1 MSMNRVFFIILLFA
15 FLVIPLSINN
25 INDDGISYFDLVV
38 EISEDLFG
46 DTKIE
51 EKDII
56 SLSEDQKQ
64 LISKKLQALKNHNN
78 SLFNNFEEIQ
88 EENFKEINE
97 YVAINRWQEFSATNS
112 GVKGI
117 YLSGYHFLKE
127 EKIKPIKDILSN
139 TVVNTIVLD
148 VKTDNGHLL
157 YDSEIFEV
165 EELKNERIKYDTQ
178 TLKSFKEEFNIYLI
192 GRVVAFQDPIFSRTY
207 PQSAITD
214 ISTSKP
220 YSQDGQYFLDPSD
233 STSREYI
240 LNVALEACLLGF
252 DEIQF
257 DYIRYPDTSYQGLVF
272 DEESNFENRT
282 KNINSFLQNATNL
295 LHDNGCLA
303 SADIFG
309 YVLNAKTDNGIGQ
322 YLETIVNTVDFI
334 SPMVY
339 PSHYSKGSFGY
350 SYPNNFPYE
359 VVTAALNDGLSRGVQ
374 EKSLRPFLQGFWHSS
389 EDVRLNIKAAE
400 DKGLDWIIWNNSS
413 VYDEDYFSRIN
424 S

>member
-1 MSMNRVFFIILLFA
+1 MNRVFFLILLFA
-15 FLVIPLSINN
+15 FLVVPLSINN
-25 INDDGISYFDLVV
+25 VNDDGISYFDLVAEV
-38 EISEDLFG
+38 SENLFEDLEI
-46 DTKIE
+46 DKKNTVT
-51 EKDII
+51 
-56 SLSEDQKQ
+56 LSDSQKQ
-64 LISKKLQALKNHNN
+64 LINEKLQASTN
-78 SLFNNFEEIQ
+78 STDNLFNNFEEIQ
-88 EENFKEINE
+88 KENLKNINE
-97 YVAINRWQEFSATNS
+97 YLAIYRWMKFSDTNN

-117 YLSGYHFLKE
+117 YLSGYHFLRD
-127 EKIKPIKDILSN
+127 EKINPIKDILSN

-148 VKTDNGHLL
+148 VKSDNGHLL
-157 YDSEIFEV
+157 YDSAISEV
-165 EELKNERIKYDTQ
+165 EMLKNERIKYDTQ
-178 TLKSFKEEFNIYLI
+178 TLKAFKEEFDIYLI
-192 GRVVAFQDPIFSRTY
+192 GRVVAFQDPIFSRVY
-207 PQSAITD
+207 PESAITD
-214 ISTSKP
+214 IKTSRP
-220 YSQDGQYFLDPSD
+220 YSQDSQYFLDPSD
-233 STSREYI
+233 SKSREYI

-257 DYIRYPDTSYQGLVF
+257 DYIRYPDTSYQGLVY

-282 KNINSFLQNATNL
+282 KNINSFLRNATDL
-295 LHDNGCLA
+295 LHDNGCLV

-309 YVLNAKTDNGIGQ
+309 YVLNAKNDNGIGQ

-350 SYPNNFPYE
+350 NYPNNFPYE
-359 VVTAALNDGLSRGVQ
+359 VVTAALNVGLSRGVQ

-413 VYDEDYFSRIN
+413 SYSLDYFSNIN

>member
-1 MSMNRVFFIILLFA
+1 MNRVFFIILLVA
-15 FLVIPLSINN
+15 FLVVPISINN
-25 INDDGISYFDLVV
+25 VNDDGISYFELAV
-38 EISEDLFG
+38 EISENLFQE
-46 DTKIE
+46 TKIE
-51 EKDII
+51 EKKNFF
-56 SLSEDQKQ
+56 LSENQKQ
-64 LISKKLQALKNHNN
+64 LIREKLLGLSDSNN
-78 SLFNNFEEIQ
+78 NLFNNFEEIQ
-88 EENFKEINE
+88 NENLKEINE
-97 YVAINRWQEFSATNS
+97 YIALNRWQKFSTANS
-112 GVKGI
+112 GIKGI
-117 YLSGYHFLKE
+117 YLSGYHFLKN
-127 EKIKPIKDILSN
+127 EKIDPIKDILSN

-157 YDSEIFEV
+157 YDSEIPEV
-165 EELKNERIKYDTQ
+165 ERLKNERIKYDTQ
-178 TLKSFKEEFNIYLI
+178 ALKSFKEDFNIYLI
-192 GRVVAFQDPIFSRTY
+192 GRVVAFQDPIFTKIY
-207 PQSAITD
+207 PQSAIID
-214 ISTSKP
+214 SATSKP
-220 YSQDGQYFLDPSD
+220 FSQNGQYFLDPGD
-233 STSREYI
+233 SKSREYI

-257 DYIRYPDTSYQGLVF
+257 DYIRYPDSNYPGLIF
-272 DEESNFENRT
+272 DYESNFENRT
-282 KNINSFLQNATNL
+282 ENINSFLQNATDL

-309 YVLNAKTDNGIGQ
+309 YVLNSKSDNGIGQ

-359 VVTAALNDGLSRGVQ
+359 VVTSALNDGLSRGVR
-374 EKSLRPFLQGFWHSS
+374 EENLRPFLQGFWHSS

-413 VYDEDYFSRIN
+413 VYEKDYFSRIN

>member
-46 DTKIE
+46 DTKVY

-64 LISKKLQALKNHNN
+64 LISEKLQALKNENN
-78 SLFNNFEEIQ
+78 NLFNNFEEIQ
-88 EENFKEINE
+88 EKNLKDINE
-97 YVAINRWQEFSATNS
+97 YIAINRWEEFSATNS

-127 EKIKPIKDILSN
+127 EKIDPIIDILSK

-157 YDSEIFEV
+157 YDSEILEV

-178 TLKSFKEEFNIYLI
+178 TLNSFKDEFNIYLI

-207 PQSAITD
+207 PESAITD

-240 LNVALEACLLGF
+240 LNVALEACSLGF

-282 KNINSFLQNATNL
+282 KNINTFLQNATDL
-295 LHDNGCLA
+295 LHDNGCLT

-309 YVLNAKTDNGIGQ
+309 YVLNAKNDNGIGQ

>member
-1 MSMNRVFFIILLFA
+1 MNRVFFIILLVA
-15 FLVIPLSINN
+15 FLVVPLSINN
-25 INDDGISYFDLVV
+25 VNDDGVSYFDLTV
-38 EISEDLFG
+38 EISENLFE

-51 EKDII
+51 EKKNVFP
-56 SLSEDQKQ
+56 SEDQKQ
-64 LISKKLQALKNHNN
+64 IIREKLQGLSDSNN

-88 EENFKEINE
+88 NENLKEINE
-97 YVAINRWQEFSATNS
+97 YIALNRWQKFSTANS
-112 GVKGI
+112 GIKGI
-117 YLSGYHFLKE
+117 YLSGYHFLKN
-127 EKIKPIKDILSN
+127 EKIDPIKDILSN

-157 YDSEIFEV
+157 YDSEIPEV
-165 EELKNERIKYDTQ
+165 DRLKNERIKYDTQ
-178 TLKSFKEEFNIYLI
+178 ALKTFKEDFNIYLI
-192 GRVVAFQDPIFSRTY
+192 GRVVAFQDPIFTKIY
-207 PQSAITD
+207 PQSAIID
-214 ISTSKP
+214 SATSKP
-220 YSQDGQYFLDPSD
+220 FSQNGQYFLDPSD
-233 STSREYI
+233 SKSREYI

-257 DYIRYPDTSYQGLVF
+257 DYIRYPDSNYPGLIF
-272 DEESNFENRT
+272 DYESNFENRT
-282 KNINSFLQNATNL
+282 ENINSFLQNATDL

-309 YVLNAKTDNGIGQ
+309 YVLNSKSDNGIGQ

-359 VVTAALNDGLSRGVQ
+359 VVTSALNDGLSRGVQ
-374 EKSLRPFLQGFWHSS
+374 EKNLRPFLQGFWHSS

>member
-1 MSMNRVFFIILLFA
+1 MSMNRVFFLILLIA
-15 FLVIPLSINN
+15 FLVVPLSINN
-25 INDDGISYFDLVV
+25 VNDDGISYFDLVV
-38 EISEDLFG
+38 EASENLFE

-51 EKDII
+51 EKNNI

-64 LISKKLQALKNHNN
+64 LIGNKLQDSTNSKNN
-78 SLFNNFEEIQ
+78 LLNNFEEIQ
-88 EENFKEINE
+88 KENLKKINE
-97 YVAINRWQEFSATNS
+97 YIAINRWQEFSATNN
-112 GVKGI
+112 GIKGI
-117 YLSGYHFLKE
+117 YISGYDFLKK
-127 EKIKPIKDILSN
+127 EKIDPIKNILSN
-139 TVVNTIVLD
+139 TVVNTVVLD

-157 YDSEIFEV
+157 YDSEIPEV
-165 EELKNERIKYDTQ
+165 KELKNERIKYDTQ

-207 PQSAITD
+207 PNSAVTD

-233 STSREYI
+233 STTREYI
-240 LNVALEACLLGF
+240 LNIALEACLLGF

-257 DYIRYPDTSYQGLVF
+257 DYIRYPDSSYTGLVF

-282 KNINSFLQNATNL
+282 KNINSFLQNATGL
-295 LHDNGCLA
+295 LHNNGCLA

-309 YVLNAKTDNGIGQ
+309 YVLNSNNDTGIGQ

-334 SPMVY
+334 SPMIY

-350 SYPNNFPYE
+350 SYPNNYPYE

-374 EKSLRPFLQGFWHSS
+374 EKNLRPFLQGFWHSS
-389 EDVRLNIKAAE
+389 EDVRLNIQAAE

-413 VYDEDYFSRIN
+413 TYEKDFFSKIN

>member
-25 INDDGISYFDLVV
+25 VSDDGISYFDLVV

-64 LISKKLQALKNHNN
+64 LISEKLQALKNDNN
-78 SLFNNFEEIQ
+78 SFFNNFEEIQ
-88 EENFKEINE
+88 EENLKDINE
-97 YVAINRWQEFSATNS
+97 YIAINRWQEFSATNS

-127 EKIKPIKDILSN
+127 EKINPIKDILSN

-157 YDSEIFEV
+157 YDSEILEV
-165 EELKNERIKYDTQ
+165 KELKNERIKYDTQ
-178 TLKSFKEEFNIYLI
+178 ILKSFKDQFNIYLI

-207 PQSAITD
+207 PESAITD
-214 ISTSKP
+214 ISTNKP
-220 YSQDGQYFLDPSD
+220 YSQDSQYFLDPSD
-233 STSREYI
+233 SKSREYI
-240 LNVALEACLLGF
+240 LNDALEACLLGF

-282 KNINSFLQNATNL
+282 KNINTFLQNATNL
-295 LHDNGCLA
+295 LHDIGCLT

-309 YVLNAKTDNGIGQ
+309 YVLNAKNDNGIGQ

-359 VVTAALNDGLSRGVQ
+359 VVTAALNDGLSRGVK

-389 EDVRLNIKAAE
+389 GDVRLNIKAAE

>member
-25 INDDGISYFDLVV
+25 VNDDGISYFDSVV
-38 EISEDLFG
+38 GISEDLSG

-64 LISKKLQALKNHNN
+64 LISEKLQALKNENN
-78 SLFNNFEEIQ
+78 NLFNNFEEIQ
-88 EENFKEINE
+88 EKNLKDINE
-97 YVAINRWQEFSATNS
+97 YIAINRWEEFSATNS

-127 EKIKPIKDILSN
+127 EKIDLIKDILSK

-157 YDSEIFEV
+157 YDSEIPEA

-178 TLKSFKEEFNIYLI
+178 TLKSFKDEFNIYLI

-207 PQSAITD
+207 TESAITD

-220 YSQDGQYFLDPSD
+220 YSQDSQYFLDPSD
-233 STSREYI
+233 SKSREYI

-282 KNINSFLQNATNL
+282 KNINTFLQNATSL
-295 LHDNGCLA
+295 LHDNGCLT

-309 YVLNAKTDNGIGQ
+309 YVLNAKNDNGIGQ

-374 EKSLRPFLQGFWHSS
+374 EKNLRPFLQGFWHSS
-389 EDVRLNIKAAE
+389 EDVRMNIKAAE

-413 VYDEDYFSRIN
+413 SYSLDYFSNIN

>member
-1 MSMNRVFFIILLFA
+1 MNRVFFLILLIA
-15 FLVIPLSINN
+15 FLVVPLSINN
-25 INDDGISYFDLVV
+25 VNVDGISYFDLVV
-38 EISEDLFG
+38 EASENLFE

-51 EKDII
+51 EKNNI

-64 LISKKLQALKNHNN
+64 LIGNKLQDSTNSKNN
-78 SLFNNFEEIQ
+78 LLNNFEEIQ
-88 EENFKEINE
+88 KENLKKINE
-97 YVAINRWQEFSATNS
+97 YIAINRWQEFSATNN
-112 GVKGI
+112 GIKGI
-117 YLSGYHFLKE
+117 YISGYDFLKK
-127 EKIKPIKDILSN
+127 EKIDPIKNILSN
-139 TVVNTIVLD
+139 TVVNTVVLD

-157 YDSEIFEV
+157 YDSEIPEV

-207 PQSAITD
+207 PNSAVTD

-233 STSREYI
+233 STTREYI
-240 LNVALEACLLGF
+240 LNIALEACLLGF

-282 KNINSFLQNATNL
+282 KNINSFLQDATNL

-309 YVLNAKTDNGIGQ
+309 YVLNAKNDNGIGQ

-359 VVTAALNDGLSRGVQ
+359 VVTAALNGGLSRGVQ

>member
-1 MSMNRVFFIILLFA
+1 MNRVFFIILLVA
-15 FLVIPLSINN
+15 FLVVPISINN
-25 INDDGISYFDLVV
+25 VNDDGISYFELAV
-38 EISEDLFG
+38 EISENLFQE
-46 DTKIE
+46 TKIE
-51 EKDII
+51 EKKNFF
-56 SLSEDQKQ
+56 LSENQKQ
-64 LISKKLQALKNHNN
+64 LIREKLQGLSDSNN
-78 SLFNNFEEIQ
+78 NLFNNFEEIQ
-88 EENFKEINE
+88 NENLKEINE
-97 YVAINRWQEFSATNS
+97 YIALNRWQKFSTANS
-112 GVKGI
+112 GIKGI
-117 YLSGYHFLKE
+117 YLSGYHFLKN
-127 EKIKPIKDILSN
+127 EKIDPIKDILSN

-157 YDSEIFEV
+157 YDSEIPEV
-165 EELKNERIKYDTQ
+165 DRLKNERIKYDTQ
-178 TLKSFKEEFNIYLI
+178 ALKSFKEDFNIYLI
-192 GRVVAFQDPIFSRTY
+192 GRVVAFQDPIFTKIY
-207 PQSAITD
+207 PQSAIID
-214 ISTSKP
+214 SATSKP
-220 YSQDGQYFLDPSD
+220 FSQNGQYFLDPGD
-233 STSREYI
+233 SKSREYI

-257 DYIRYPDTSYQGLVF
+257 DYIRYPDSNYPGLIF
-272 DEESNFENRT
+272 DYESNFENRT
-282 KNINSFLQNATNL
+282 ENINSFLQNATDL

-309 YVLNAKTDNGIGQ
+309 YVLNSKSDNGIGQ

-359 VVTAALNDGLSRGVQ
+359 IVTSALNDGLSRGVR
-374 EKSLRPFLQGFWHSS
+374 EENLRPFLQGFWHSS

-413 VYDEDYFSRIN
+413 VYEKDYFSRIN

>member
-1 MSMNRVFFIILLFA
+1 MNRVFFIILLVA
-15 FLVIPLSINN
+15 FLVVPLSINN
-25 INDDGISYFDLVV
+25 VNDDGVSYFDLTV
-38 EISEDLFG
+38 EISENLFE

-51 EKDII
+51 EKKNVFP
-56 SLSEDQKQ
+56 SEDQKQ
-64 LISKKLQALKNHNN
+64 IIREKLQGLSDSNN

-88 EENFKEINE
+88 NENLKEINE
-97 YVAINRWQEFSATNS
+97 YIALNRWQKFSTANS
-112 GVKGI
+112 GIKGL
-117 YLSGYHFLKE
+117 YLSGYHFLKN
-127 EKIKPIKDILSN
+127 EKIDPIKDILSN

-157 YDSEIFEV
+157 YDSEIPEV
-165 EELKNERIKYDTQ
+165 DRLKNERIKYDTQ
-178 TLKSFKEEFNIYLI
+178 ALKTFKEDFNIYLI
-192 GRVVAFQDPIFSRTY
+192 GRVVAFQDPIFTKIY
-207 PQSAITD
+207 PQSAIID
-214 ISTSKP
+214 SATSKP
-220 YSQDGQYFLDPSD
+220 FSQNGQYFLDPSD
-233 STSREYI
+233 SKSREYI

-257 DYIRYPDTSYQGLVF
+257 DYIRYPDSNYPGLIF
-272 DEESNFENRT
+272 DYESNFENRT
-282 KNINSFLQNATNL
+282 ENINSFLQNATDL

-309 YVLNAKTDNGIGQ
+309 YVLNSKNDNGIGQ
-322 YLETIVNTVDFI
+322 YLETIIKSVDFI

-339 PSHYSKGSFGY
+339 PSHYSRGSFGY
-350 SYPNNFPYE
+350 TYPNKYPYE

-413 VYDEDYFSRIN
+413 VYQSDYFSKIN

>member
-1 MSMNRVFFIILLFA
+1 MNRVFFIILLVA
-15 FLVIPLSINN
+15 FLVVPISINN
-25 INDDGISYFDLVV
+25 VNDDGISYFELAV
-38 EISEDLFG
+38 EISENLFQE
-46 DTKIE
+46 TKIE
-51 EKDII
+51 EKKNFF
-56 SLSEDQKQ
+56 LSENQKQ
-64 LISKKLQALKNHNN
+64 LIREKLLGLSDSNN
-78 SLFNNFEEIQ
+78 NLFNNFEEIQ
-88 EENFKEINE
+88 NENLKEINE
-97 YVAINRWQEFSATNS
+97 YIALNRWQKFSTANS
-112 GVKGI
+112 GIKGI
-117 YLSGYHFLKE
+117 YLSGYHFLKN
-127 EKIKPIKDILSN
+127 EKIDPIKDILSN

-157 YDSEIFEV
+157 YDSEIPEV
-165 EELKNERIKYDTQ
+165 DRLKNERIKYDTQ
-178 TLKSFKEEFNIYLI
+178 ALKSFKEDFNIYLI
-192 GRVVAFQDPIFSRTY
+192 GRVVAFQDPIFTKIY
-207 PQSAITD
+207 PQSAIID
-214 ISTSKP
+214 SATSKP
-220 YSQDGQYFLDPSD
+220 FSQNGQYFLDPGD
-233 STSREYI
+233 SKSREYI

-257 DYIRYPDTSYQGLVF
+257 DYIRYPDSNYPGLIF
-272 DEESNFENRT
+272 DYESNFENRT
-282 KNINSFLQNATNL
+282 ENINSFLQNATDL

-309 YVLNAKTDNGIGQ
+309 YVLNSKSDNGIGQ

-359 VVTAALNDGLSRGVQ
+359 VVTSALNDGLSRGVR
-374 EKSLRPFLQGFWHSS
+374 EENLRPFLQGFWHSS

-413 VYDEDYFSRIN
+413 VYEKDYFSRIN

>member
-1 MSMNRVFFIILLFA
+1 MNRVFFIILLVA
-15 FLVIPLSINN
+15 FLVVPISINN
-25 INDDGISYFDLVV
+25 VNDDGISYFELAV
-38 EISEDLFG
+38 EISENLFQE
-46 DTKIE
+46 TKIE
-51 EKDII
+51 EKKNFF
-56 SLSEDQKQ
+56 LSENQKQ
-64 LISKKLQALKNHNN
+64 LIREKLQGLSDSNN
-78 SLFNNFEEIQ
+78 NLFNNFEEIQ
-88 EENFKEINE
+88 NENLKEINE
-97 YVAINRWQEFSATNS
+97 YIALNRWQKFSTANS
-112 GVKGI
+112 GIKGI
-117 YLSGYHFLKE
+117 YLSGYHFLKN
-127 EKIKPIKDILSN
+127 EKIDPIKDILSN

-157 YDSEIFEV
+157 YDSEIPEV
-165 EELKNERIKYDTQ
+165 DRLKNERIKYDTQ
-178 TLKSFKEEFNIYLI
+178 ALKSFKEDFNIYLI
-192 GRVVAFQDPIFSRTY
+192 GRVVAFQDPIFTKIY
-207 PQSAITD
+207 PQSAIID
-214 ISTSKP
+214 SATSKP
-220 YSQDGQYFLDPSD
+220 FSQNGQYFLDPGD
-233 STSREYI
+233 SKSREYI

-257 DYIRYPDTSYQGLVF
+257 DYIRYPDSNYPGLIF
-272 DEESNFENRT
+272 DYESNFENRT
-282 KNINSFLQNATNL
+282 ENINSFLQNATDL

-309 YVLNAKTDNGIGQ
+309 YVLNSKSDNGIGQ

-359 VVTAALNDGLSRGVQ
+359 VVTSALNDGLSRGVR
-374 EKSLRPFLQGFWHSS
+374 EENLRPFLQGFWHSS

-413 VYDEDYFSRIN
+413 VYEKDYFSRIN

>member
-25 INDDGISYFDLVV
+25 VNDDGISYFDSVV
-38 EISEDLFG
+38 GISEDLSG

-64 LISKKLQALKNHNN
+64 LISEKLQALKNENN
-78 SLFNNFEEIQ
+78 NLFNNFEEIQ
-88 EENFKEINE
+88 EKNLKDINE
-97 YVAINRWQEFSATNS
+97 YIAINRWEEFSATNS

-127 EKIKPIKDILSN
+127 EKIDLIKDILSK

-157 YDSEIFEV
+157 YDSEIPEV

-178 TLKSFKEEFNIYLI
+178 TLKSFKDEFNIYLI

-207 PQSAITD
+207 TESAITD

-233 STSREYI
+233 SKSREYI
-240 LNVALEACLLGF
+240 LNVALEACSLGF

-282 KNINSFLQNATNL
+282 KNINTFLQNATSL
-295 LHDNGCLA
+295 LHDNGCLT

-309 YVLNAKTDNGIGQ
+309 YVLNAKNDNGIGQ

-374 EKSLRPFLQGFWHSS
+374 EKNLRPFLQGFWHSS
-389 EDVRLNIKAAE
+389 EDVRMNIKAAE

-413 VYDEDYFSRIN
+413 SYSLDYFSNIN

>member
-1 MSMNRVFFIILLFA
+1 MSMNRVFFIILIFA
-15 FLVIPLSINN
+15 FLVVPLSINN
-25 INDDGISYFDLVV
+25 VNDDGISYFDLVV
-38 EISEDLFG
+38 EISENLFE
-46 DTKIE
+46 DTKVE
-51 EKDII
+51 EKKTI
-56 SLSEDQKQ
+56 SLTEDQKQ
-64 LISKKLQALKNHNN
+64 LISEKFQVLINSNN
-78 SLFNNFEEIQ
+78 YLFNNFEEIQ
-88 EENFKEINE
+88 NENLKEINE
-97 YVAINRWQEFSATNS
+97 YIAINRWEEFRATNS
-112 GVKGI
+112 GIKGI
-117 YLSGYHFLKE
+117 YLSGYHFLE
-127 EKIKPIKDILSN
+127 EKKIDPIKNILSN

-157 YDSEIFEV
+157 YDSQIPEV
-165 EELKNERIKYDTQ
+165 EELKNERIKYNTQ

-192 GRVVAFQDPIFSRTY
+192 GRVVAFQDPIFSKTY
-207 PQSAITD
+207 PKSAITD

-252 DEIQF
+252 DE
-257 DYIRYPDTSYQGLVF
+257 
-272 DEESNFENRT
+272 ESNSENRT
-282 KNINSFLQNATNL
+282 KNINSFLQDATNL
-295 LHDNGCLA
+295 LHDSGCLA

-309 YVLNAKTDNGIGQ
+309 YVLNAKNDNGIGQ

>member
-1 MSMNRVFFIILLFA
+1 MNRVFFLILLIA
-15 FLVIPLSINN
+15 FLIVPLSINN
-25 INDDGISYFDLVV
+25 VNDDGITYFDLVV
-38 EISEDLFG
+38 EISEKLFE
-46 DTKIE
+46 DTDVK
-51 EKDII
+51 EKNNI

-64 LISKKLQALKNHNN
+64 SISSKLQVLTNSNN

-88 EENFKEINE
+88 NENLKDINE
-97 YVAINRWQEFSATNS
+97 YIAVNRWEEFSVAN
-112 GVKGI
+112 GGIKGI
-117 YLSGYHFLKE
+117 YLSGYHFLRE
-127 EKIKPIKDILSN
+127 EKINPIKDILSN

-148 VKTDNGHLL
+148 VKSDNGHLL
-157 YDSEIFEV
+157 YDSEISEV
-165 EELKNERIKYDTQ
+165 ERLKNERIKYDTQ

-207 PQSAITD
+207 PESAITD

-257 DYIRYPDTSYQGLVF
+257 DYIRYPDTSYQGLVY
-272 DEESNFENRT
+272 DEESNSENRT
-282 KNINSFLQNATNL
+282 KNINSFLQNATDL

-309 YVLNAKTDNGIGQ
+309 YVLNAKSDNGIGQ

-359 VVTAALNDGLSRGVQ
+359 IVTAALNDGLVRGVK
-374 EKSLRPFLQGFWHSS
+374 EKNLRPFLQGFWHSS

-413 VYDEDYFSRIN
+413 VYQEDFFSKIN

>member
-1 MSMNRVFFIILLFA
+1 MNRVFFIILLVA
-15 FLVIPLSINN
+15 FLVVPISINN
-25 INDDGISYFDLVV
+25 VNDDGISYFELAV
-38 EISEDLFG
+38 EISENLFQE
-46 DTKIE
+46 TKIE
-51 EKDII
+51 EKKNFF
-56 SLSEDQKQ
+56 LSENQKQ
-64 LISKKLQALKNHNN
+64 LIREKLQGLSDSNN
-78 SLFNNFEEIQ
+78 NLFNNFEEIQ
-88 EENFKEINE
+88 NENLKEINE
-97 YVAINRWQEFSATNS
+97 YIALNRWQKFSTANS
-112 GVKGI
+112 GIKGI
-117 YLSGYHFLKE
+117 YLSGYHFLKN
-127 EKIKPIKDILSN
+127 EKIDPIKDILSN

-157 YDSEIFEV
+157 YDSDIPEV
-165 EELKNERIKYDTQ
+165 DRLKNERIKYDTQ
-178 TLKSFKEEFNIYLI
+178 ALKSFKEDFNIYLI
-192 GRVVAFQDPIFSRTY
+192 GRVVAFQDPIFTKIY
-207 PQSAITD
+207 PQSAIID
-214 ISTSKP
+214 SATSKP
-220 YSQDGQYFLDPSD
+220 FSQNGQYFLDPGD
-233 STSREYI
+233 SKSREYI

-272 DEESNFENRT
+272 DEESNSENRT

-309 YVLNAKTDNGIGQ
+309 YVLNSKNDNGIGQ

>member
-1 MSMNRVFFIILLFA
+1 MNRVFFLILLIA
-15 FLVIPLSINN
+15 FLVVPLSINN
-25 INDDGISYFDLVV
+25 VNVDGISYFDLVV
-38 EISEDLFG
+38 EASENLFE

-51 EKDII
+51 EKNNI

-64 LISKKLQALKNHNN
+64 LIGNKLQDSTNSKNN
-78 SLFNNFEEIQ
+78 LLNNFEEIQ
-88 EENFKEINE
+88 KENLKKINE
-97 YVAINRWQEFSATNS
+97 YIAINRWQEFSATNN
-112 GVKGI
+112 GIKGI
-117 YLSGYHFLKE
+117 YISGYDFLKK
-127 EKIKPIKDILSN
+127 EKIDPIKNILSN
-139 TVVNTIVLD
+139 TVVNTVVLD

-157 YDSEIFEV
+157 YDSEIPEV

-207 PQSAITD
+207 PNSAVTD

-282 KNINSFLQNATNL
+282 KNINSFLQDATNL
-295 LHDNGCLA
+295 LHNNGCLA

-309 YVLNAKTDNGIGQ
+309 YVLNAKNDNGIGQ